1 MPLRFPC
8 LCHPAGAP
16 ATRGPVGCSARSCR
30 RALRPGPPQESFKT
44 EDDGWVIRD
53 GVVVVIKDSN
63 IPDGTVI

>member
-1 MPLRFPC
+1 MRHGKLWSSPHLPTH
-8 LCHPAGAP
+8 HPP
-16 ATRGPVGCSARSCR
+16 SC
-30 RALRPGPPQESFKT
+30 PPTTLLLQESFKT